1 MSQPDTKELSLLET
15 KYRFLDVLKQ
25 PRTKKNESNSS
36 QELKL
41 VDDSYWRF
49 FEISETEADVCSY
62 TLQSED

>member
-15 KYRFLDVLKQ
+15 KYRFLDGLMQ
-25 PRTKKNESNSS
+25 PRFNENVSNST

-49 FEISETEADVCSY
+49 FELSETEADVCSY
-62 TLQSED
+62 TLRSED